1 MSPNAP
7 TPRIGTWA
15 VSAFAVAWL
24 VAVALGQR
32 TLLDYDFT
40 PAAPGDPPA
49 KWPADSNIPRTAGL
63 PTIVLLAHPRCPC
76 TRATIDELARMMARL
91 HNQATAAVVFV
102 RPPGLS
108 QEWEKTDLWRGAAR
122 IPDVTVVSDTDG
134 LEAARFGAQA
144 SGQTLLYSAAGD
156 LQFSGGIT
164 ASRGHSG
171 DNLGRSSIVSLVTTG
186 KSGITH
192 TSVYG
197 CSLHNPERAQ
207 AQ

>member
-1 MSPNAP
+1 MLPRAKK
-7 TPRIGTWA
+7 PRIGAWA
-15 VSAFAVAWL
+15 VGVFAIVWL

-32 TLLDYDFT
+32 TILDYDFT
-40 PAAPGDPPA
+40 PAQPGDPPA
-49 KWPADSNIPRTAGL
+49 KWPADTKVPRTAGL

-102 RPPGLS
+102 RPQGLL
-108 QEWEKTDLWRGAAR
+108 EDWEKTDLWRSASR
-122 IPDVTVVSDTDG
+122 IPDVTVLSDADG
-134 LEAARFGAQA
+134 VEAARFGAQA

-171 DNLGRSSIVSLVTTG
+171 DNLGRSSIVSLVTRG
-186 KSGITH
+186 KGVTH